1 MFELASRL
9 VGVYK
14 VNHMVSTA
22 IFVVAIEIVLTMCLD
37 EKCYRGESRLFD
49 TKSMSYGYLG
59 VSEMLSGVHLK
70 GVLRQLIVS
79 AVDEFHHH
87 HTVPV
92 P

>member
-1 MFELASRL
+1 
-9 VGVYK
+9 
-14 VNHMVSTA
+14 
-22 IFVVAIEIVLTMCLD
+22 
-37 EKCYRGESRLFD
+37 
-49 TKSMSYGYLG
+49 MSYGYLG